1 VSERS
6 LSDTLLSPGGLTP
19 MFQPIMRTST
29 TPASLHAY
37 ECLSRGPARTNLE
50 QADVLFEYVR
60 RKRIEAPA
68 DRACVTA
75 ALQTASAIPGS
86 PGLSVNVH
94 AITLATDPD
103 FSKMLAHV
111 AGASGIATG
120 RLTVEIVEHSPAL
133 DTSAFLR
140 GLERL
145 RALDISIALDDVG
158 LGESNYKMIL
168 DADPDYLK
176 IDRYFIS
183 HWETEPRRRAIVE
196 SIVDLARRFGAE
208 AIAEGVER
216 PEELEA
222 LRGLGIDLIQGYLF
236 SKPMSIASLQEKAS
250 DAPDGTPPDLA
261 STAR

>member
-1 VSERS
+1 MSGRN
-6 LSDTLLSPGGLTP
+6 LSDILLSPGGLTP
-19 MFQPIMRTST
+19 MFQPIMRTSAV
-29 TPASLHAY
+29 PASLHAY
-37 ECLSRGPARTNLE
+37 ECLTRGPVGTNLE

-68 DRACVTA
+68 DRACVMA
-75 ALQTASAIPGS
+75 ALQAASAIPGS

-111 AGASGIATG
+111 AGAAGIATG

-133 DTSAFLR
+133 DTEAFLR

-196 SIVDLARRFGAE
+196 SIVDLAHRFGAE

-236 SKPMSIASLQEKAS
+236 SRPVSIASLREGIA
-250 DAPDGTPPDLA
+250 DAPDDSPPERA
-261 STAR
+261 SAAR

>member
-1 VSERS
+1 
-6 LSDTLLSPGGLTP
+6 

-29 TPASLHAY
+29 APASLHAY

-75 ALQTASAIPGS
+75 ALEAASAIPGT

-94 AITLATDPD
+94 AITLATDHD
-103 FSKMLAHV
+103 FSKLLARV
-111 AGASGIATG
+111 AGASGIATR

-133 DTSAFLR
+133 DTAAFLR
-140 GLERL
+140 GLEHL

-168 DADPDYLK
+168 DAAPDYLK
-176 IDRYFIS
+176 IDKYFIS
-183 HWETEPRRRAIVE
+183 HCDTEPRRRAIVE
-196 SIVDLARRFGAE
+196 SIADLAHRFGAE

-222 LRGLGIDLIQGYLF
+222 LGGLGIDLIQGYLF
-236 SKPMSIASLQEKAS
+236 SRPVSIASFRKKAS
-250 DAPDGTPPDLA
+250 VLPDEDRPDVA
-261 STAR
+261 SEAC

>member
-1 VSERS
+1 MSDRS
-6 LSDTLLSPGGLTP
+6 LSDILLSPGGLTP

-29 TPASLHAY
+29 APASLHAY
-37 ECLSRGPARTNLE
+37 ECLTRGPARTNLE

-75 ALQTASAIPGS
+75 ALQAASAIPSS
-86 PGLSVNVH
+86 PHLSINVH
-94 AITLATDPD
+94 ASTLATDGE
-103 FSKMLAHV
+103 FSNMLARV
-111 AGASGIATG
+111 AGESGIATA

-183 HWETEPRRRAIVE
+183 HWETAPRRRAIVE
-196 SIVDLARRFGAE
+196 SIADLAHRFGAE

-236 SKPMSIASLQEKAS
+236 SKPVSIASLRGEAS
-250 DAPDGTPPDLA
+250 VPPPEGGLNPA
-261 STAR
+261 SAAR